1 MSSLYFYETGNGV
14 PAKLRRGIFP
24 CCLSALFLAMTLALL
39 GCGWTQ
45 NNSGKLKDMVR
56 IVEKKAAQDPQ
67 WLSTVYTLRN
77 ELDCVRKKKFQE
89 NLKRDLETR
98 GSEGRAQYENS
109 LKSALGDAMYQELL
123 RIREKEGY
131 ADLFH

>member
-1 MSSLYFYETGNGV
+1 MSLSNIHNIE
-14 PAKLRRGIFP
+14 
-24 CCLSALFLAMTLALL
+24 CCVHARYSRKSFASGLSVILLAITLSLL

-56 IVEKKAAQDPQ
+56 LVEKKAAQDPQ

-109 LKSALGDAMYQELL
+109 LKSALGETVYQELL

-131 ADLFH
+131 ADLFR